1 MELIDLAKK
10 LRPIIDKAAASLD
23 DATALE
29 AVTLFP
35 VWSAA
40 DAYGA
45 GDRVRYDGVLYRCLT
60 AHTAQETWTPTDAP
74 SLWAKVLVSDDGAIL
89 PWEQP
94 DSTNTYSIGD
104 KVTHNGKTW
113 VSIVD
118 LNSYE
123 PGVYGWEEVVT

>member
-1 MELIDLAKK
+1 MELIELAKK
-10 LRPIIDKAAASLD
+10 LRPIIEKAAASLD

-35 VWSAA
+35 LWLATGTYA
-40 DAYGA
+40 T

-60 AHTAQETWTPTDAP
+60 AHTAQETWTPPNAP
-74 SLWAKVLVSDDGAIL
+74 SLWAKVLVSDDGIIL